1 MPYIPVRFLSP
12 EQLDARRATD
22 RDRRW
27 RKRGTPS
34 LKDPT
39 KPLASST
46 LRTRAYRARQKE
58 LRQARTMSGLS
69 PKPSRIGALLQSL
82 SADERAEI
90 LAQLAPVPC
99 DQIVPAHHVPQD
111 INPLELSPQWRRLQ
125 RLSKAVLS
133 GHPTT
138 QTPDFLLALTALE
151 ASVFLPD
158 SHAAPEPIMP
168 EVLVFD

>member
-1 MPYIPVRFLSP
+1 MPYIPTRFLSP
-12 EQLDARRATD
+12 EQLEARRAAD

-27 RKRGTPS
+27 RKRGAPS

-58 LRQARTMSGLS
+58 LRQARTKSGLS
-69 PKPSRIGALLQSL
+69 PKPCRVDALLQSL
-82 SADERAEI
+82 SSDERAQL

-133 GHPTT
+133 GHPAT
-138 QTPDFLLALTALE
+138 QTPEFLLALTDLE
-151 ASVFLPD
+151 ASISLPD
-158 SHAAPEPIMP
+158 SHATPGPIMP
-168 EVLVFD
+168 DVLVFD